1 MRDGSIASNR
11 GSVKNKS
18 MITYYETI
26 PEFGTSRNRFMN
38 KTFIS
43 HGAHGKRKVSVTANQ
58 VSRNF
63 LPKLELSPISSIKHK
78 SNKKCKKLKGKRL
91 KSNLRGH
98 SDFMNTPKATRI
110 QDGVFYNRNNSVVQN
125 TSERIH

>member
-11 GSVKNKS
+11 GSIKNKS

-26 PEFGTSRNRFMN
+26 PEFGGSRNRFMN

-43 HGAHGKRKVSVTANQ
+43 QGAHGKRKVSVTANQ

-63 LPKLELSPISSIKHK
+63 LPKLELSP
-78 SNKKCKKLKGKRL
+78 R
-91 KSNLRGH
+91 
-98 SDFMNTPKATRI
+98 
-110 QDGVFYNRNNSVVQN
+110 
-125 TSERIH
+125 